1 MLFAPP
7 NPVYTTHSSDLHT
20 ASISFAYRNVTIAPQ
35 NPDSDEPL
43 IPVREIAQ
51 HEDEGNAHRH
61 FQEHWKSLAF
71 TVDNALRES
80 INRLGIGCPLLL
92 RNAVEYS
99 LLSPGKRLR
108 PVLCLLACEALGGKR
123 NLAIPSACAVEMI
136 HCYSLIHDDLP
147 AMDDDDLR
155 RGRNTCHREFDEA
168 TAILAGDALQPL
180 AFETILSSPL
190 STAQKAESCLILAR
204 AAGAEGMVGGQMD
217 DLLEEQRADMIKH
230 VPDRP
235 HNSSEHLAS
244 IHRRKTGAM
253 IEASVLLGA
262 LAANATTECQDA
274 MGRYGRGIGIA
285 FQITD
290 DLLDVESTA
299 ENTGKATGKDAERGK
314 LTFPGLYGIEE
325 SRRMAQNH
333 VAEAIRSLD
342 WIGQKAEGLRQLA
355 MYILE
360 RKT

>member
-1 MLFAPP
+1 MDKAL
-7 NPVYTTHSSDLHT
+7 
-20 ASISFAYRNVTIAPQ
+20 
-35 NPDSDEPL
+35 
-43 IPVREIAQ
+43 
-51 HEDEGNAHRH
+51 
-61 FQEHWKSLAF
+61 QENTK
-71 TVDNALRES
+71 
-80 INRLGIGCPLLL
+80 RLGNGCPTLL

-108 PVLCLLACEALGGKR
+108 PVLCLMACEALGGDL
-123 NLAIPSACAVEMI
+123 NLAIPSACALEMI

-147 AMDDDDLR
+147 AMDNDDLR
-155 RGRNTCHREFDEA
+155 RGRKTCHKEFDEA

-180 AFETILSSPL
+180 AFETILTSKLSP
-190 STAQKAESCLILAR
+190 AQKAESCLVLAR

-217 DLLEEQRADMIKH
+217 DLLEEQRPEMLKH
-230 VPDRP
+230 SPSRSHSPSD
-235 HNSSEHLAS
+235 HLAS

-262 LAANATTECQDA
+262 LAGNATTKCQQA
-274 MGRYGRGIGIA
+274 MSQYGQGIGIA

-333 VAEAIRSLD
+333 VAEAIQSLE

>member
-1 MLFAPP
+1 MGSGALSYDHA
-7 NPVYTTHSSDLHT
+7 
-20 ASISFAYRNVTIAPQ
+20 
-35 NPDSDEPL
+35 E
-43 IPVREIAQ
+43 
-51 HEDEGNAHRH
+51 HRKT
-61 FQEHWKSLAF
+61 FQEHWKTLAT
-71 TVDNALRES
+71 TVDVALRE
-80 INRLGIGCPLLL
+80 RLNHLGTGCPSLL
-92 RNAVEYS
+92 RKAVEYS

-108 PVLCLLACEALGGKR
+108 PVLCLLACEALGGER
-123 NLAIPSACAVEMI
+123 SLAIPSACAVEMI

-147 AMDDDDLR
+147 AMDNDDLR
-155 RGRNTCHREFDEA
+155 RGRKTCHREFDEA

-180 AFETILSSPL
+180 AFETILSSTLAPL
-190 STAQKAESCLILAR
+190 QKAESCLILAR

-217 DLLEEQRADMIKH
+217 DLIEEQRPDMLPH
-230 VPDRP
+230 VTPRSLSPSD
-235 HNSSEHLAS
+235 HLAS

-262 LAANATTECQDA
+262 LAGNATTECQQA
-274 MGRYGRGIGIA
+274 MSQYGKGIGIA

-314 LTFPGLYGIEE
+314 LTFPGLYGINE
-325 SRRMAQNH
+325 SRRMAHHH
-333 VAEAIRSLD
+333 VAEAIRSLEVL
-342 WIGQKAEGLRQLA
+342 GNNAEGLRQLA